1 MQTHYIYWISTT
13 LLSLLYI
20 ASAMLYITKKAWVRQ
35 TLIDFGYPGYLL
47 PLLVAVKILAVVAI
61 LSRISVLL
69 SDLAYAGMFF
79 HLLLSALA
87 HIGVRKPGGALPAGL
102 GLVLLIASF
111 ATQNA
116 ARDLP
121 SPYGDVI
128 TGQHQTLSGQASAQG

>member
-1 MQTHYIYWISTT
+1 MQAHYIYWISTA

-20 ASAMLYITKKAWVRQ
+20 ASATIYLTKREWVRQ
-35 TLIDFGYPGYLL
+35 TIINFGYPGYLVPIL
-47 PLLVAVKILAVVAI
+47 TAVKILAVATI
-61 LSRISVLL
+61 LSRISVPL

-79 HLLLSALA
+79 HLLLSAIA

-116 ARDLP
+116 ARETL
-121 SPYGDVI
+121 SPYGDI
-128 TGQHQTLSGQASAQG
+128 GTEHHLTSSGKGSTY